1 VADTPVDAPTGVVVR
16 SDTAVTVV
24 AGAEGAAVLVLQGRP
39 IAEPVAQYG
48 PFVMNTKAEIAQAF
62 DDYQATAFGGWPWP
76 DDDPVHGHD
85 PARFARRPDG
95 TVEYATG

>member
-1 VADTPVDAPTGVVVR
+1 VLDPG
-16 SDTAVTVV
+16 TAV
-24 AGAEGAAVLVLQGRP
+24 ELAATAHVECLVLQGRP
-39 IAEPVAQYG
+39 IGAPVAQYG